1 MFNLDDITNKHT
13 TKNIIK
19 NGHICQITGTV
30 GIKHLNDS
38 KRFIEHSGTMKIFA
52 IILMIITQQEK
63 EKF

>member
-1 MFNLDDITNKHT
+1 MAINARSPVQN
-13 TKNIIK
+13 
-19 NGHICQITGTV
+19 V